1 MTRPREGNRRKVALL
16 YASGSTRW
24 VAVLVSVVTIALST
38 VCTDSGTRPASPSS
52 PGRDGAA
59 GQSLALPAGA
69 ERTSIKSWTDPRA
82 ADWKT
87 RYPLFAPV
95 AIGDG
100 SLKRV
105 QNIRNITICAQPGI
119 GPVLSVDPSSNYLV
133 GAEANMMA
141 EVAKRLGI
149 GSFTYLR
156 MLFAARVPQLVSSQ
170 CDAFISG
177 IAALSSR
184 ARWPGVKFT
193 APYRVNQRV
202 IVVAVDSPYHVAE
215 DLKGK
220 TLAGWAGSEA
230 LEHARQLADQLG
242 GGTTVL
248 EIEDERALY
257 LAVSAGRVAAYLESA
272 HNMPLV
278 KDLYNLR
285 KLPDLVRF
293 RPTGNLADD
302 YAESPYHYGALAGM
316 TRMVDGDLNLALS
329 VAYTEMIA
337 DGTLDAILKKWK
349 VDSSAAFDLI
359 RPEAK

>member
-1 MTRPREGNRRKVALL
+1 MALLFKQGATRPVALL
-16 YASGSTRW
+16 LFIVTVAASTACVDG
-24 VAVLVSVVTIALST
+24 AI
-38 VCTDSGTRPASPSS
+38 RPVSPSPS
-52 PGRDGAA
+52 GRDGAA

-69 ERTSIKSWTDPRA
+69 ERTSIKSWTDPRPG
-82 ADWKT
+82 DWKT

-95 AIGDG
+95 TIGDG

-119 GPVLSVDPSSNYLV
+119 GPVLSVDTSSNLLV
-133 GAEANMMA
+133 GAEANMMT

-156 MLFAARVPQLVSSQ
+156 MLFAARVPQLVSAQ

-177 IAALSSR
+177 VAALSSR

-202 IVVAVDSPYHVAE
+202 IVVAVDSPYQVAE

-293 RPTGNLADD
+293 RPTGNMAED

-337 DGTLDAILKKWK
+337 DGTLGAILKKWNIE
-349 VDSSAAFDLI
+349 SSAAFDLI
-359 RPEAK
+359 RAEAK

>member
-1 MTRPREGNRRKVALL
+1 
-16 YASGSTRW
+16 
-24 VAVLVSVVTIALST
+24 
-38 VCTDSGTRPASPSS
+38 
-52 PGRDGAA
+52 
-59 GQSLALPAGA
+59 
-69 ERTSIKSWTDPRA
+69 
-82 ADWKT
+82 
-87 RYPLFAPV
+87 V

-105 QNIRNITICAQPGI
+105 QANRNITICAQPGI
-119 GPVLSVDPSSNYLV
+119 GPMLSIDPNSNYLV
-133 GAEANMMA
+133 GAEADMMA

-149 GSFTYLR
+149 GAFTYR
-156 MLFAARVPQLVSSQ
+156 RILFATRVPQLVAAQ
-170 CDAFISG
+170 CDAFVSG

-202 IVVAVDSPYHVAE
+202 IVVAADSPYQTAD

-220 TLAGWAGSEA
+220 TLAGWTGSEA

-248 EIEDERALY
+248 EIEDERTLY

-278 KDLYNLR
+278 QRLYNLR
-285 KLPDLVRF
+285 RLPDLVRF
-293 RPTGNLADD
+293 VPTGSLADD
-302 YAESPYHYGALAGM
+302 YVESPYHYGALAGM
-316 TRMVDGDLNLALS
+316 TRTADGDLNLALS

-337 DGTLDAILKKWK
+337 DGTLGTILKKWS

-359 RPEAK
+359 RPDAK